1 MGCTKLISGT
11 GQGLDVTSVLPDGVR
26 NEKGWQMLASPGEFP
41 FPIPT
46 GWFRV
51 GFLDQL
57 APNQATRLRFWGEE
71 LVLVST
77 ASRDV
82 GLFAAHCPHLGAHLG
97 FGAVV
102 EGEEFRCPFHAWRFG
117 LAGECLEIP
126 YAKRIP
132 SRARLR
138 RYPTEVRNGIV
149 WAWYHPSEAPPSWPT
164 PEIPELESSQWSAP
178 THHHWTIR
186 TRNQEIAEN
195 TSDPA
200 HFRAVHGF
208 ADAPEPVITFEGPLY
223 RSVTLSRVP
232 RPDGEM
238 AESRLEV
245 TWHGM
250 GLGVVRSSGAF
261 ELLVVGSNTPIDEDT
276 VDACFSFAVNQARG
290 LRPNEGAG
298 RAFIA
303 EAIRQMEQD
312 IPIWENKV
320 FAPQPLLCDGD
331 GPIGAFREWAKQFYP
346 EAT

>member
-1 MGCTKLISGT
+1 MDEHLKVHF
-11 GQGLDVTSVLPDGVR
+11 GLDPVALLPDVFR
-26 NEKGWQMLASPGEFP
+26 ERKARHMLANPGEFP
-41 FPIPT
+41 FPIPV

-51 GFLDQL
+51 GFLDQI
-57 APNQATRLRFWGEE
+57 APGRATRLRFWGQE

-77 ASRDV
+77 ASREV
-82 GLFAAHCPHLGAHLG
+82 GLFGAYCPHLGAHLG

-102 EGEEFRCPFHAWRFG
+102 EGERFRCPFHAWRFD
-117 LAGECLEIP
+117 LEGRCVEVP

-132 SRARLR
+132 ARARLR
-138 RYPTEVRNGIV
+138 RYPTEVKSGIV
-149 WAWYHPSEAPPSWPT
+149 WAWYHPSGEGPNWPV
-164 PEIPELESSQWSAP
+164 PEIPELDNSEWSVP
-178 THHHWTIR
+178 SHHHWTIR

-208 ADAPEPVITFEGPLY
+208 AEAPDPEITFEGPLY

-238 AESRLEV
+238 AVSRLEV

-250 GLGVVRSSGAF
+250 GLGVVRASGAF
-261 ELLVVGSNTPIDEDT
+261 ELLVVGTNTPIDGGA
-276 VDACFSFAVNQARG
+276 VDACFSFSVNRARG
-290 LRPNEGAG
+290 LRPDKGAG

-320 FAPQPLLCDGD
+320 FAVRPVLCEGD

-346 EAT
+346 HEA